1 MAAHVKIGTDL
12 PEGIVPVRRMGASS
26 RGAFELLRVGLVLIP
41 VGAGLDK
48 FSNFL
53 CDWTK
58 YLSPFVLD
66 LSPMSASSLLYLV
79 GFIEVFCGFLVI
91 AAPRI
96 GALALAGWL
105 GLVVVN
111 LALLGEYWDV
121 ALRDVGLILGALAL
135 AQLSRAHEEVEFSV
149 PRRRVRRREV
159 VTRMPRTDTLT
170 SPSEP

>member
-1 MAAHVKIGTDL
+1 
-12 PEGIVPVRRMGASS
+12 MGASS
-26 RGAFELLRVGLVLIP
+26 RGAFELLRLAFVVMP

-66 LSPMSASSLLYLV
+66 FSPLSAASLLYV
-79 GFIEVFCGFLVI
+79 IGFIEVFCGFLVI

-96 GALALAGWL
+96 GALAISVWL
-105 GLVVVN
+105 GLVIVN
-111 LALLGEYWDV
+111 LALLGEHWDV
-121 ALRDVGLILGALAL
+121 ALRDLGLLLGSLAL

-149 PRRRVRRREV
+149 PRRRPRRPEIA
-159 VTRMPRTDTLT
+159 RMPRTDTLA
-170 SPSEP
+170 SPSET